1 MVNKF
6 HIWKILVNS
15 IFIGLLLFG
24 YSCSKKQEVH
34 IAKTLVFDGKLYE
47 MDKELPFSGVI
58 YNTYASGK
66 REYEGVYVKGR
77 PNGLLIYWYENG
89 QKMRE
94 GKLNNGSPNGRWK
107 YYNQNGSVDKIIDH

>member
-1 MVNKF
+1 M
-6 HIWKILVNS
+6 
-15 IFIGLLLFG
+15 LFG
-24 YSCSKKQEVH
+24 YSCSEKEEVH
-34 IAKTLVFDGKLYE
+34 ISNTLVFDGKLYK
-47 MDKELPFSGVI
+47 MDKDFPFSGVI

-94 GKLNNGSPNGRWK
+94 GKLKNGSPIGRWEN
-107 YYNQNGSVDKIIDH
+107 YNKDGLLDKTIDH

>member
-1 MVNKF
+1 M
-6 HIWKILVNS
+6 
-15 IFIGLLLFG
+15 LFG
-24 YSCSKKQEVH
+24 YSCSKKLDVD
-34 IAKTLVFDGKLYE
+34 ITKTLVFDGKLYE
-47 MDKELPFSGVI
+47 MDKDLPFSGVI

-94 GKLNNGSPNGRWK
+94 GKLKNGSPIGRWE
-107 YYNQNGSVDKIIDH
+107 YYNQDGLLNKTIDHYDIMESKSFIK

>member
-1 MVNKF
+1 M
-6 HIWKILVNS
+6 
-15 IFIGLLLFG
+15 LFG
-24 YSCSKKQEVH
+24 YSCSKKQEAH
-34 IAKTLVFDGKLYE
+34 ITKTLVFDGKLYE

-58 YNTYASGK
+58 YNTYASGI

-94 GKLNNGSPNGRWK
+94 GKLKNGSPIGRWK
-107 YYNQNGSVDKIIDH
+107 YYNHNGLLDQTIDH